1 MDTNKNTELYSLLY
15 EMAKTIT
22 MHTIVVTVFT
32 VTFSIV

>member
-15 EMAKTIT
+15 EMSKTIS
-22 MHTIVVTVFT
+22 MHTIEVTVST